1 MRGGAEE
8 APCGVMRSALEIGG
22 EGGFPRLPIH
32 TDVTPWNF
40 KRISAKISHTE
51 TPIKDDGGI
60 PGLLSGR

>member
-32 TDVTPWNF
+32 TDVTGMEF
-40 KRISAKISHTE
+40 Q
-51 TPIKDDGGI
+51 KDFSKNQPHGDTH
-60 PGLLSGR
+60 